1 MRILMVDDEPLVRK
15 VLCELLGETYEC
27 FEAGSAEEALK
38 LLQTQKFNLVISDI
52 QMTGISGLEMI
63 PQVRDLAPDT
73 IVIMISGLQNI
84 ENALKAIRAG
94 AFDYITKPFSFELV
108 ETVVARALEHQSLRL
123 TKKLYDNQLEKLVVE
138 RTAQLHQEINERQQ
152 AEEKVNRM
160 AFYDSLTNLPNP
172 TLFRDR
178 LSHELSKSGDKQKIS
193 AIIFIALDRFKN
205 IADTLGHAV
214 GDKLLHDFAE
224 RLANCIRKTD
234 TAAYFG
240 GGEFA
245 LLATEVDGAE
255 DCAKITQKIKNYL
268 LSPFEYDEQELFVTA
283 SFGISI
289 APNDGIDCQTLLKN
303 ASTALHRARHNG
315 GDNYQFYTT
324 DMHER
329 ALKNLS
335 LENSLRRGI
344 ERDEFVLHY
353 QPQICAATGK
363 MTGTEALVRWQ
374 HPKLGMVP
382 PLEFIP
388 IAEATGLIVPLGEW
402 VLRAACEQNAAWQRA
417 GFAPLRVGVNL
428 SLRQFQQNNLVET
441 VSRILTEAQLEPQY
455 LELEITE
462 SLLINN
468 AEQTIETLL
477 CLKNLGVKLS
487 IDDFGSGYSSLSHL
501 KNLPID
507 RLKIDRAF
515 VTDVADNA
523 NDRAIVKT
531 IITLARN
538 LRLKT
543 VAEGV
548 ETEAQS
554 ALLSKLGCDEM
565 QGYLFSKPLPADALE
580 SFLSRRFEM
589 FSLPAAPLSSKIYAT
604 DLPKQTRSFQ
614 MRGGKTTCLKHNDI
628 LINYLN
634 EL

>member
-1 MRILMVDDEPLVRK
+1 MLKKNGGKARILMVDDEPVVRK
-15 VLCELLGETYEC
+15 VLRQLLGEVYEC
-27 FEAGSAEEALK
+27 VETASAEEALE
-38 LLQTQKFNLVISDI
+38 LLQTETFNLVISDI
-52 QMTGISGLEMI
+52 QMSGISGLEML
-63 PQVRDLAPDT
+63 PQVRELAPDT

-84 ENALKAIRAG
+84 ESAIKAIRAG
-94 AFDYITKPFSFELV
+94 AFDYITKPFSFDHV
-108 ETVVARALEHQSLRL
+108 ETVVSRALEHQSLRL
-123 TKKLYDNQLEKLVVE
+123 TKKLYDNHLEELVVE
-138 RTAQLHQEINERQQ
+138 RTAQLRQEILERQQ

-178 LSHELSKSGDKQKIS
+178 LTHELSKSGDEQKMS

-205 IADTLGHAV
+205 ITDTLGHAA
-214 GDKLLHDFAE
+214 GDELLREFAG

-240 GGEFA
+240 GSEFA
-245 LLATEVDGAE
+245 LLATDIAGAE
-255 DCAKITQKIKNYL
+255 DCAKITQKIENCL
-268 LSPFEYDEQELFVTA
+268 LPPFEYDRQELFITA

-289 APNDGIDCQTLLKN
+289 APNDGSDCQILLKN
-303 ASTALHRARHNG
+303 ASNALHRARQNG

-344 ERDEFVLHY
+344 ERNEFVLHY

-363 MTGTEALVRWQ
+363 LNGTEALVRWR
-374 HPKLGMVP
+374 HPELGLVP

-402 VLRAACEQNAAWQRA
+402 VLRTACEQNAAWQRA
-417 GFAPLRVGVNL
+417 GFAPLRIGVNL
-428 SLRQFQQNNLVET
+428 SLRQFQQSNLVET
-441 VSRILTEAQLEPQY
+441 VSRILTGSQLEPQY
-455 LELEITE
+455 LELELTE
-462 SLLINN
+462 SMLMEN

-477 CLKNLGVKLS
+477 RLRNLGVKIS

-507 RLKIDRAF
+507 TLKIDRAF
-515 VTDVADNA
+515 VTDVAVNA
-523 NDRAIVKT
+523 SDTAIVKT

-538 LRLKT
+538 LGLKT
-543 VAEGV
+543 IAEGV

-554 ALLSKLGCDEM
+554 ALLSDLGCDEM

-589 FSLPAAPLSSKIYAT
+589 FGQPAAPLAAEIFTT
-604 DLPKQTRSFQ
+604 DYSAPPRSFQ
-614 MRGGKTTCLKHNDI
+614 LPGGK
-628 LINYLN
+628 
-634 EL
+634 